1 MTTTTTSSTGA
12 ATSVSARQ
20 RLRDD
25 LVAAAEQVRDA
36 AAAAGRD
43 DLAERAERAAG
54 RVADHELTVLVA
66 GEFKQGKSTLVNAL
80 LNAPVCPVADEVSTV
95 VPTVVRYGDEVSA
108 TVVYHPVDGT
118 ARTESIPFD
127 RIGERASEQG
137 NPGNRAGVRSVEVA
151 IPRKLLQAGLAVV
164 DTPGVGGLDST
175 HGAATSSALAMAEVL
190 LFVSDASQPL
200 SQSELSFLRT
210 ARARCP
216 RVLLVQTKI
225 DIYPR
230 WRDVVAAN
238 QRALDEAGLPVDIL
252 SVSSVLRERAT
263 RDNDAGLNEES
274 GYPALLVLLRDTA
287 TGERGRRVAR
297 VALGDLEFVEEQLR
311 APLESERQL
320 LEDPA
325 SAAELVERLEA
336 AKARADHLR
345 SRSAK
350 WNQTLND
357 GVQDL
362 TADLDHDL
370 RLRVR
375 AVIADGE
382 KALED
387 HDPSKI
393 WDGFEQWLHQRL
405 AYELAAHHHYL
416 SVRANDLAR
425 TVADH
430 FAQDEHDPDV
440 PLQLEVT
447 TVNARHLRDEIDLK
461 RPSLAGN
468 ALAAVRGSYGGLL
481 MFGMFGQMVGLAAM
495 NPLTVVVGLGLG
507 RKTLREERKRQLQQR
522 QQQAKIA
529 VRKYVD
535 DINVEAS
542 KISRDTLR
550 VVQRSLRDEF
560 SARAEQMQTTIREMT
575 KTAEATAKQET
586 VDQQRR
592 LKEVVAELERLAPLR
607 RTLTAVQA
615 SMPPLAAD
623 PALPAGWTE
632 AAR

>member
-1 MTTTTTSSTGA
+1 M
-12 ATSVSARQ
+12 
-20 RLRDD
+20 
-25 LVAAAEQVRDA
+25 
-36 AAAAGRD
+36 
-43 DLAERAERAAG
+43 
-54 RVADHELTVLVA
+54 
-66 GEFKQGKSTLVNAL
+66 
-80 LNAPVCPVADEVSTV
+80 CPVADEVSTV

-118 ARTESIPFD
+118 VRTESIPFD